1 MSGGKWE
8 ARIRRAREL
17 AEVHAFA
24 AEGLRFYERVAG
36 FQKTLY
42 AGVAASLGGADRPI
56 RVPGALLQDHDLDLV
71 VLLPWFA
78 SFLPFVEEIAPAPLA
93 RSAGEL
99 AARGVARWQEV
110 LEELWGAGQGAGAG
124 GSGSGAAAEPSAAEG
139 LIAWAFLQPYAE
151 ALADQLAPRGAPA
164 AAGAEATAGVET
176 RPGPDLPAE
185 PAPGDAT
192 PHVCPR
198 CSGRPQVG
206 VLRQQGDGARRS
218 LICALCATEWPYRRI
233 VCPACGE
240 ESVDKLPIYV
250 AEELGHVRVEACD
263 TCRYYIK
270 TIDLTKNGHAVPV
283 VDELAAIPLSLWAAE
298 KGYVKLA
305 QNLLGI

>member
-36 FQKTLY
+36 FQQTLY
-42 AGVAASLGGADRPI
+42 AGVAASLGAAPQARPA
-56 RVPGALLQDHDLDLV
+56 RVPGVLLQERELELV

-78 SFLPFVEEIAPAPLA
+78 SFLPFVEEIAPVPLA
-93 RSAGEL
+93 HAAGEL
-99 AARGVARWQEV
+99 AALGVTRWQEV
-110 LEELWGAGQGAGAG
+110 LEELWRPGAGA
-124 GSGSGAAAEPSAAEG
+124 SVELSAAEG
-139 LIAWAFLQPYAE
+139 LIAWAFMQPYAE
-151 ALADQLAPRGAPA
+151 ALADRIDPHGTTAPS
-164 AAGAEATAGVET
+164 GAESLPVMDT
-176 RPGPDLPAE
+176 PAE

>member
-1 MSGGKWE
+1 MNGGKWE
-8 ARIRRAREL
+8 ARIRRAQEL
-17 AEVHAFA
+17 AAVHAFA
-24 AEGLRFYERVAG
+24 AEGLRFYERIAG

-42 AGVAASLGGADRPI
+42 AGVAASLGAARQDRQARPAGAQ
-56 RVPGALLQDHDLDLV
+56 LQEQDLELV

-78 SFLPFVEEIAPAPLA
+78 SFLPFVEEVAPAPLA
-93 RSAGEL
+93 QSAAEL
-99 AARGVARWQEV
+99 AALGVTRWQEV
-110 LEELWGAGQGAGAG
+110 LEELWR
-124 GSGSGAAAEPSAAEG
+124 SGSGAAAEPSAAEG

-151 ALADQLAPRGAPA
+151 ALADQLEPRGAPNPA
-164 AAGAEATAGVET
+164 GGETAAGIEAW
-176 RPGPDLPAE
+176 PGPDLPAE

-206 VLRQQGDGARRS
+206 VLRQQGDGGRRS

-263 TCRYYIK
+263 TCRHYIK
-270 TIDLTKNGHAVPV
+270 TIDLTKDGHAVPV
-283 VDELAAIPLSLWAAE
+283 VDELAAIPLSLWARE
-298 KGYVKLA
+298 HGYVKLA

>member
-1 MSGGKWE
+1 MNGGKWE
-8 ARIRRAREL
+8 ARLRRAQEL
-17 AEVHAFA
+17 AAVHAFA

-42 AGVAASLGGADRPI
+42 AGVAASLGGARQAPPA
-56 RVPGALLQDHDLDLV
+56 RGPGPGALLQERELELV

-110 LEELWGAGQGAGAG
+110 LEGLWSAGASI
-124 GSGSGAAAEPSAAEG
+124 GSSAGAAAEPSAAEG

-151 ALADQLAPRGAPA
+151 ALADQLAPRGVPDPA
-164 AAGAEATAGVET
+164 GGETAAGAEAW
-176 RPGPDLPAE
+176 PGPDLPAE

-240 ESVDKLPIYV
+240 ESVDKLPVYV
-250 AEELGHVRVEACD
+250 AEQLGHVRVEA
-263 TCRYYIK
+263 
-270 TIDLTKNGHAVPV
+270 
-283 VDELAAIPLSLWAAE
+283 
-298 KGYVKLA
+298 
-305 QNLLGI
+305 

>member
-17 AEVHAFA
+17 AVVHAFA
-24 AEGLRFYERVAG
+24 AEGLRFYERIAG

-42 AGVAASLGGADRPI
+42 AGVAASLGAAQQDRPALG
-56 RVPGALLQDHDLDLV
+56 PGELLQERELELV

-93 RSAGEL
+93 QSAGRL

-110 LEELWGAGQGAGAG
+110 LEELWRAGAGAG
-124 GSGSGAAAEPSAAEG
+124 VSAEPSAAEG

-151 ALADQLAPRGAPA
+151 ALADQNKPRAGPA
-164 AAGAEATAGVET
+164 AAVAESSPPA
-176 RPGPDLPAE
+176 DMPAE

-240 ESVDKLPIYV
+240 ESVDKLPVYV
-250 AEELGHVRVEACD
+250 AEELSHVRVEACD

-270 TIDLTKNGHAVPV
+270 TIDLTKNGKAVPV

-298 KGYVKLA
+298 KQYAKLSP
-305 QNLLGI
+305 NLLGI

>member
-42 AGVAASLGGADRPI
+42 GGVAASLGGPQEARPA
-56 RVPGALLQDHDLDLV
+56 RDPGALLQERELELV

-93 RSAGEL
+93 HAAGEL

-110 LEELWGAGQGAGAG
+110 LEELWGAGAG
-124 GSGSGAAAEPSAAEG
+124 GAAAAEPSAAEG

-151 ALADQLAPRGAPA
+151 ALADQLAPRGAPDPAGGETA
-164 AAGAEATAGVET
+164 AVADA
-176 RPGPDLPAE
+176 RPAPDLPAE

-206 VLRQQGDGARRS
+206 VLRPQGDGARRS

-240 ESVDKLPIYV
+240 ESVGKLPIYV

-270 TIDLTKNGHAVPV
+270 TIDLTKDGHAVPV
-283 VDELAAIPLSLWAAE
+283 VDELAAIPLSLWARE
-298 KGYVKLA
+298 QGYVKLA